1 MSNDRDFAPAVLR
14 KHRPSGG
21 RGPNSGGNRGD
32 KTAVIS
38 DFSGGQKK
46 GNEGKNFWK
55 VDQETENFHTDGVS
69 KNFWKVDQETENF
82 HTDGVSKNFSKALMQ
97 ARLAKKMK
105 QKELAQK
112 CNMKESDIRDLE
124 TGKGKPNQQHVQKV
138 ARVLGV
144 KLPKARKK
152 RDKYNIDDVKQ

>member
-46 GNEGKNFWK
+46 GNEG
-55 VDQETENFHTDGVS
+55 